1 MIIKKQNKIIHLKI
15 TIMKIIIRKRIMTK
29 TITNTINVMLD
40 IKTNLILLNKKWMN
54 NQLKQQSFQTNL
66 QIN

>member
-1 MIIKKQNKIIHLKI
+1 
-15 TIMKIIIRKRIMTK
+15 MKIIIRKRIMTK

-54 NQLKQQSFQTNL
+54 NQLK
-66 QIN
+66 